1 MSNELTTDLD
11 QLGIEVERFRQ
22 MADEAAEDAWA
33 YVHEA
38 GRRLIAA
45 KEALPRGQFE
55 PWLAEHF
62 HGTLRLAEQYM
73 QVSRGWDK
81 IEEKRNGV
89 SGLSFR
95 EALKLTQTPK
105 PEKPVQ
111 KPAPAAPQPPP
122 QAPQAPTSADE
133 YLAATLEHDVEEW
146 REKAVQ
152 AERERDAVQVANDG
166 ADIAAKRIVALE
178 QENAALKQDVA
189 RLQEEVVRWKHK
201 CKQLA
206 RAAGGHPL
214 N

>member
-1 MSNELTTDLD
+1 MSNELTTNLD
-11 QLGIEVERFRQ
+11 QLGVEVERFRQ
-22 MADEAAEDAWA
+22 MADEAAGNAWN

-55 PWLAEHF
+55 PWLTEHF

-73 QVSRGWDK
+73 QVSRGWNL

-95 EALKLTQTPK
+95 EALKLTQKPK

-111 KPAPAAPQPPP
+111 KTASTAPQPPSES
-122 QAPQAPTSADE
+122 PQAPTSADE
-133 YLAATLEHDVEEW
+133 HLVATLEQDVEEW

-152 AERERDAVQVANDG
+152 AERERDAMKVANDG
-166 ADIAAKRIVALE
+166 ADAAAKRIVALE

-189 RLQEEVVRWKHK
+189 RLQEEVGRWKHK

-206 RAAGGHPL
+206 GAK